1 MKKLEDYKGQKI
13 AIKELVSKFSINQN
27 LVLTKIKFFRDEKCI
42 LFYVRHLFNNAT
54 SATTVSAMTF
64 KPSTP
69 KYTIVV
75 SSWDTDGLNHKIK
88 PYIKNGYIVKTIS
101 AGDNARVALLEKY

>member
-1 MKKLEDYKGQKI
+1 MKNI
-13 AIKELVSKFSINQN
+13 
-27 LVLTKIKFFRDEKCI
+27 
-42 LFYVRHLFNNAT
+42 FYFMLGICLIMLT
-54 SATTVSAMTF
+54 SATTVSVMTF

-75 SSWDTDGLNHKIK
+75 SSWDTDGLNDKIK